1 MVQSATLTQT
11 SFIEARVMHA
21 RLRPKRNAFAY
32 RVPYLALSERAL
44 AEAGRSG
51 VLSID
56 RGNVFSVRTKDY
68 GAGGLTGAAFVHDV
82 LVRYQVREADG
93 ETVLVTMPAILGF
106 AFNPVSFWLCLDKAS
121 RLRAV
126 IAEVNNTL
134 FERHFYVCKHAD
146 HRAIEP
152 QDTVVAEKMFHVSPF
167 MPVEG
172 HYQFAF
178 SWNEGGF
185 GARIDLHDAQGLI
198 LTTSMAGRR
207 ELVTSWRLMRGL
219 LANPLLM
226 FKVLGLIHYQA
237 IRLWAKGMR
246 QFRKPPPPAEQVSG

>member
-1 MVQSATLTQT
+1 
-11 SFIEARVMHA
+11 MHA
-21 RLRPKRNAFAY
+21 RSRPKRNSFAY
-32 RVPYLALSERAL
+32 RVPYLALNAHAL
-44 AEAGRSG
+44 ATGGRAG

-56 RGNVFSVRTKDY
+56 GGNVFSVRNKNY
-68 GAGGLTGAAFVHDV
+68 GAGGLTGAAFVRDV
-82 LVRYQVREADG
+82 LMRYQVHEADG
-93 ETVLVTMPAILGF
+93 EIVLVTMPGILGF
-106 AFNPVSFWLCLDKAS
+106 AFNPVSFWLCLDKDAL
-121 RLRAV
+121 LRTV
-126 IAEVNNTL
+126 IAEVNNT
-134 FERHFYVCKHAD
+134 FGERHFYVCKHGD

-167 MPVEG
+167 LPVEG

-185 GARIDLHDAQGLI
+185 GARIDLHDADGLI

-207 ELVTSWRLMRGL
+207 EAVTSWRLVRGL

-237 IRLWAKGMR
+237 IRLWAKGVR
-246 QFRKPPPPAEQVSG
+246 HFRKPPPPAEQVTG